1 MASRTFL
8 DGRRYRTDE
17 CAKECKD
24 VQNDGI
30 AGWTM
35 YQHLPV
41 KCRDPQGS
49 TIDFQYDHPNLR
61 ARVGVGLA
69 ESCVVDRYSALR
81 NDPNSLTRD
90 RCHIQLFSRI
100 FQGCPNLRVGDPNPD
115 VEGPL
120 VQGTNNGGLEG
131 ISMPCKRS
139 IMEAPMGNFVELLP
153 CMSGI
158 QDPKNTVEAWTRG
171 GDDTRSWIRRQE
183 LLKACAPEHLRQQR
197 F

>member
-8 DGRRYRTDE
+8 DGRRYRTDD

-24 VQNDGI
+24 LQNDGI

-49 TIDFQYDHPNLR
+49 SIDFQYDHPNLHS
-61 ARVGVGLA
+61 RVGVGLA
-69 ESCVVDRYSALR
+69 ESCVVDRYSQLR
-81 NDPNSLTRD
+81 NDPNQLTRD
-90 RCHIQLFSRI
+90 RCHIQLYSRI
-100 FQGCPNLRVGDPNPD
+100 FQGCPNLRMGEPNTD

-120 VQGTNNGGLEG
+120 VQGTNNGNLEG
-131 ISMPCKRS
+131 VTMPCKRS

-158 QDPKNTVEAWTRG
+158 QDPKHTVESWTRG
-171 GDDTRSWIRRQE
+171 GDDTRSWVRRQE

>member
-8 DGRRYRTDE
+8 DGRRYRTDD

-41 KCRDPQGS
+41 KCASPQGS

-61 ARVGVGLA
+61 ARPGVGLA
-69 ESCVVDRYSALR
+69 DSCVVDRYSALR
-81 NDPNSLTRD
+81 NDPNQLTRD

-100 FQGCPNLRVGDPNPD
+100 FQGCPNLRPGDPNTD

-139 IMEAPMGNFVELLP
+139 IMEVPMANFVELLP
-153 CMSGI
+153 CMAGI

-171 GDDTRSWIRRQE
+171 GDDTRSWVRRQE
-183 LLKACAPEHLRQQR
+183 MLKACAPEHLRQQR